1 MSMSLFWLIA
11 MVLFGVLEAVTVGLT
26 SIWFAVG
33 ALAAL
38 IAASLGAFALVQ
50 VIVFLVVSFVTL
62 LLLRPLAQRYINDRK
77 EPTNADRVIG
87 REAVVTQAIDN
98 LKGEGQVNVSGAVW
112 TARSQE
118 EAPIPA
124 GARVRVLRIEGVKVI
139 VSPVPEGAAV
149 SGGEDGRL

>member
-62 LLLRPLAQRYINDRK
+62 LLVRPLAQRYINDRK

-139 VSPVPEGAAV
+139 VSPVPEGAAG